1 MRIDMSECEGCKEL
15 KKSLAE
21 FIDVF
26 LDSKTDDHIGMLG
39 DHDHKLVGHWDRD
52 RLKRIRDR
60 IK

>member
-1 MRIDMSECEGCKEL
+1 MSECEGCKEL